1 MKAWIWGVTALLA
14 AIWTGLAWGTA
25 EALAWAAQAVNTGE
39 VADWGRAAAQWPVP
53 DWLAI
58 WVDPALLRWGQ
69 EAITWLVDA
78 MPSGGGAM
86 AQQAVGWIVGLV
98 WLGWGLGLV
107 VLLCVAGGV
116 HWLVARSRRPGPPAA
131 PATRGAL

>member
-39 VADWGRAAAQWPVP
+39 AADWGRTAAQWPVP

-69 EAITWLVDA
+69 EAITWLVDV
-78 MPSGGGAM
+78 MPSSGAM

-107 VLLCVAGGV
+107 VLLAVAGVV
-116 HWLVARSRRPGPPAA
+116 HWLVGRARRPGPPAVSA
-131 PATRGAL
+131 MRSTP